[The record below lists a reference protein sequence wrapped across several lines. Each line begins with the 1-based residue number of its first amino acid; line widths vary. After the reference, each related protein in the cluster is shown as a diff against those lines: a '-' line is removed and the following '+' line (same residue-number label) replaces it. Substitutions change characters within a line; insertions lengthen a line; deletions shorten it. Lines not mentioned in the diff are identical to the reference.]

1 MSFFFSL
8 STLAEL
14 VNIGTLFAFVVV
26 AAGVVVL
33 RRTRP
38 DLQRSFR
45 TPWVPWVPVASIFV
59 SFWLMLNLPTAT
71 WIRFGVW
78 LAAGLVVCSA
88 YGYRHSGLN
97 GATDEPYPASAA
109 AGTARSD
116 RPTAPRGSGTA

>member
-1 MSFFFSL
+1 MFRSVGLSFFFSL

-26 AAGVVVL
+26 A
-33 RRTRP
+33 
-38 DLQRSFR
+38 
-45 TPWVPWVPVASIFV
+45 
-59 SFWLMLNLPTAT
+59 LPTAT
-71 WIRFGVW
+71 WVRFGVW
-78 LAAGLVVCSA
+78 LAAGLVVYSA

-97 GATDEPYPASAA
+97 GVTREPYPASAA